1 MFRDILELVKQ
12 QPVASSFLA
21 FVLLAT
27 VWLGI
32 NAVSVLSN
40 SEGKEDTV
48 LVLGGSVGREL
59 YAAVLAKRYP
69 DTMTI
74 VSGGEQPP
82 CSRAIFEK
90 AGAPL
95 DKVILERSARS
106 TFENFTFSLPIL
118 KRLHSKKV
126 GVITSVGNEQRGMWM
141 ARIFLWAN
149 GIAVDNKIIP
159 GEFSQSGHEEEPLKT
174 ALDVLRSIAWA
185 PVTNVFAPPGEQINL
200 NEVVMPETMQCH
212 PVPEGLQQE
221 YEKSLQ

>member
-1 MFRDILELVKQ
+1 MFRDIVELVKQ

-21 FVLLAT
+21 FILVAT
-27 VWLGI
+27 VWLAI
-32 NAVSVLSN
+32 NAVSVFFN
-40 SEGKEDTV
+40 SQSKEDCV

-59 YAAVLAKRYP
+59 YAAVLAKHYP
-69 DTMTI
+69 DNFTI

-82 CSRAIFEK
+82 CSRVIFEK

-106 TFENFTFSLPIL
+106 TFENFTFSIPIL
-118 KRLHSKKV
+118 KRLHAKRV
-126 GVITSVGNEQRGMWM
+126 GVITSLGNEQRGMWM

-159 GEFSQSGHEEEPLKT
+159 GEYSQGGHEEEPLKT

-185 PVTNVFAPPGEQINL
+185 PVTNIFAPPGEQINL
-200 NEVVMPETMQCH
+200 NEVVVPKTMDCH
-212 PVPEGLQQE
+212 PVPDGLQQE